1 MQALLNNPDFCKSFL
16 IWVKTSLEDGSNHLA
31 TSNQGT
37 LLLYQQDGNSCV
49 VKAPMG
55 KAAAY
60 KARLATLRR
69 EFRAYENM
77 QGLDNVPEI
86 YAFLKQQYLV
96 MEYIP
101 GSPYR
106 YANWQD
112 RDLWFTQLQQTIEA
126 FHQRGVAHGDLKSKS
141 NIIVTE
147 EQKPCVI
154 DFGTAITFRPGFH
167 PINHRLFRFA
177 CRLDRN
183 AWVKHKY
190 HGDYEAASE
199 VDKTWLKHS
208 LLEKLLRKFRRRA

>member
-1 MQALLNNPDFCKSFL
+1 MQSLLINPDFQKTL
-16 IWVKTSLEDGSNHLA
+16 LDWIETSLAEGSNLLA

-37 LLLYQQDGNSCV
+37 LLLYQQGGNSCV

-55 KAAAY
+55 RGAVY
-60 KARLATLRR
+60 SARLATLRR
-69 EFRAYENM
+69 EFRAYERM
-77 QGLDNVPEI
+77 QGLANIPEV
-86 YAFLKQQYLV
+86 YAFLKQTYLV

-106 YANWQD
+106 HASWQD

-147 EQKPCVI
+147 DQKPCVI
-154 DFGTAITFRPGFH
+154 DFGTAVNFRPGFH
-167 PINHRLFRFA
+167 PINHRLFKFA

-190 HGDYEAASE
+190 HGKYEDASE
-199 VDKTWLKHS
+199 VDKNWLEYS
-208 LLEKLLRKFRRRA
+208 FLEKMLRKFRRRG